1 VISTLLYG
9 MRQSGASALLHVAF
23 LIDLRHTVSAICMTP
38 SQKRSL
44 IKGVLSA
51 TGDTDVTG
59 DREKFPKA
67 RQKE

>member
-1 VISTLLYG
+1 
-9 MRQSGASALLHVAF
+9 
-23 LIDLRHTVSAICMTP
+23 MTP
-38 SQKRSL
+38 SLKRFL

-51 TGDTDVTG
+51 TGDMDVTG

>member
-1 VISTLLYG
+1 MLLYG
-9 MRQSGASALLHVAF
+9 MRQSGALASRHVAF
-23 LIDLRHTVSAICMTP
+23 FIDFRYTKSAICMTP
-38 SQKRSL
+38 FPQRFL

-59 DREKFPKA
+59 DGEKIPKA